1 MGEHPACPE
10 AKGVCALSL
19 LESMPLLP
27 PGKETGG
34 KNMNGKAGMRISP
47 LLLAVMLVSAV
58 VVSVASAGSAH
69 YDARGVEAP
78 SITVTDDSIRDAVEG
93 VIKEIQESS
102 MDPKEKKELIDDLRA
117 VISES
122 PISMDRLEKSL
133 LNVGR
138 SLFSQDHSIGI
149 MQYGVPVHQE
159 MAQIAGQKMG
169 LGSAECAELLDH
181 ADDPDGWGTFCIDHY
196 ALTGAPGEAERL
208 ANAARAKLSV
218 DDWHGGFSF
227 LAYAMH
233 FMTDMTVPYHY
244 VYEGLLYHEPYEY
257 YVADNWGTA
266 KDFGGS
272 GFRSDATSPTYYY
285 VITDVSDATMDLAE
299 YSHQYLSY
307 INNQMAHNPDWE
319 EDASVIAYTRNCIRE
334 GTKYNW
340 GLADYVTR

>member
-1 MGEHPACPE
+1 
-10 AKGVCALSL
+10 
-19 LESMPLLP
+19 
-27 PGKETGG
+27 
-34 KNMNGKAGMRISP
+34 MNGKIGMRVSP
-47 LLLAVMLVSAV
+47 LLLAVLLMSMV
-58 VVSVASAGSAH
+58 VVPAMSAGSTH
-69 YDARGVEAP
+69 DARGVEAP

-93 VIKEIQESS
+93 VIKEIQDSNI
-102 MDPKEKKELIDDLRA
+102 DPEEKRKLTEDLYT

-122 PISMDRLEKSL
+122 PISMDKLERTL

-138 SLFSQDHSIGI
+138 ALFGQDPSISIRQFG
-149 MQYGVPVHQE
+149 MPVHQD
-159 MAQIAGQKMG
+159 MAKIAGQKMG
-169 LGSAECAELLDH
+169 LGSAECNELFDH

-208 ANAARAKLSV
+208 ADAARAKLSV
-218 DDWHGGFSF
+218 GDWHGGFSF

-244 VYEGLLYHEPYEY
+244 VYEGLLYHEPYES
-257 YVADNWGTA
+257 YVANNWA
-266 KDFGGS
+266 AAADFAGS
-272 GFRSDATSPTYYY
+272 GFKSDATSPTYYY

-307 INNQMAHNPDWE
+307 INNQMAHNPSWKQD
-319 EDASVIAYTRNCIRE
+319 SNVIAYTRNCIRE